1 MTYIKIDKFSSAEIE
16 IEKSDLGI
24 SIINLKDT
32 SDLDSLLS
40 TEFTQHIEKGKT
52 VELIKITNILSIIF
66 SIYLVIFLLINFGFL
81 PKFCHTYHNSADLFL
96 KLSNDSFFFSH
107 FYSEL
112 HIFSKVIYN
121 KYSLDI
127 IKFKSYLSFDLDDFL
142 IPYV

>member
-66 SIYLVIFLLINFGFL
+66 SIYLVIFLLINF
-81 PKFCHTYHNSADLFL
+81 
-96 KLSNDSFFFSH
+96 
-107 FYSEL
+107 
-112 HIFSKVIYN
+112 
-121 KYSLDI
+121 
-127 IKFKSYLSFDLDDFL
+127 SY
-142 IPYV
+142 IVK